1 MKKMTRVSAN
11 TNMQPVKASQGTTM
25 LTDVRDKLQDLVDTI
40 ENMDDGE
47 YKTLKEILGAD
58 VLDLYMDDL
67 QDLCYNI

>member
-11 TNMQPVKASQGTTM
+11 TNMKPVKASQGTTM
-25 LTDVRDKLQDLVDTI
+25 LADVKDKLQDLVDTI

-47 YKTLKEILGAD
+47 YKTLKEILGED